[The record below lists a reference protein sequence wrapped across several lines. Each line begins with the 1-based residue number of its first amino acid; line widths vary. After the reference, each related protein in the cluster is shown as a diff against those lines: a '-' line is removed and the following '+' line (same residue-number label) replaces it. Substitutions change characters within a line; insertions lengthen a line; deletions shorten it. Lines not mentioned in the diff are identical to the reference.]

1 MRKLIVL
8 VLAAG
13 VLFVSPH
20 TPNAYSKVRDPGRYA
35 RTSDGNGWS
44 PTDVKQAI
52 RIVVDRWHVAGGVCR
67 AFCIAKHES
76 GFQSHG
82 NDSSCCKGVFQ
93 QHEDY
98 WAGRFRRF
106 NPHHGWRLRNA
117 IHNARSNIV
126 VSIRMAHASGW
137 GDWTT
142 LRFCT

>member
-1 MRKLIVL
+1 MRRAVVIAVTCCIGL
-8 VLAAG
+8 G
-13 VLFVSPH
+13 GM
-20 TPNAYSKVRDPGRYA
+20 NALSAEARVRDPQRYA
-35 RTSDGNGWS
+35 RTSGGDGWDRGE
-44 PTDVKQAI
+44 VKQAI
-52 RIVVDRWHVAGGVCR
+52 RIVVRRWHVPGGVSY

-98 WAGRFRRF
+98 WAGRFRQL
-106 NPHHGWRLRNA
+106 NPHHGWKLRNA

-137 GDWTT
+137 RDWTT
-142 LRFCT
+142 TRFC